1 MRPSPHVIYPCY
13 HPLPTTAAR
22 PIWRATDPA
31 RRDHALY
38 QITISVDRTSR
49 LVRQLLELA
58 RQEGRETEPANR
70 FARVS
75 RVVSG
80 VASDYAHLA
89 ATSNRSIVA
98 ACGLRDLDL
107 AIDADSLRLAL
118 GNLVGHDLQPFRTGT
133 VPIDCASTGST
144 S

>member
-31 RRDHALY
+31 MRDHALE
-38 QITISVDRTSR
+38 QIAISVDRTSR

-70 FARVS
+70 LARVS

-89 ATSNRSIVA
+89 RSEEHTSE
-98 ACGLRDLDL
+98 LQ
-107 AIDADSLRLAL
+107 SLMRNPYAVLL
-118 GNLVGHDLQPFRTGT
+118 LKKKKE
-133 VPIDCASTGST
+133 
-144 S
+144 